1 MGCNQCVA
9 ERSLAALMVKD
20 ELGLRPLNH
29 VEWGDKLGH
38 PGDDYGQPCIK
49 HRFCVLF
56 WRGWEPLFVYSRTN
70 ISERQSLQT
79 RLLCFLFFSALW
91 RGASG
96 GKREACR
103 SDEMREPSF
112 WYFWMSKISISLS
125 ITHFNKHSLSLRVA
139 PPAPELVPSELS
151 SLFVAKI
158 HRDTKQNPPQDL
170 ARRCH
175 TAAPGLLANHH
186 WCCHDDDT
194 ATCWLKSGW
203 FHVLMYF
210 HV

>member
-1 MGCNQCVA
+1 MHKTSLLCVFLA
-9 ERSLAALMVKD
+9 RMRAALCLLENKH
-20 ELGLRPLNH
+20 LRASEASDSTL
-29 VEWGDKLGH
+29 V
-38 PGDDYGQPCIK
+38 
-49 HRFCVLF
+49 
-56 WRGWEPLFVYSRTN
+56 FVFFFVFFGTVTR
-70 ISERQSLQT
+70 SER
-79 RLLCFLFFSALW
+79 
-91 RGASG
+91 RG
-96 GKREACR
+96 EACR

-139 PPAPELVPSELS
+139 PPPPNLCLQNFLR
-151 SLFVAKI
+151 SLWQRFTEIPNK
-158 HRDTKQNPPQDL
+158 PPPRDL

-175 TAAPGLLANHH
+175 TAASGLLANHH
-186 WCCHDDDT
+186 WCCHNDDT